1 MKEEKKSFYTLSAD
15 PVFKNVFYRDDKLL
29 KRFLS
34 DILSNFYDNL
44 VIDKIK
50 IQNTEIPK
58 DRIYIKNKTV
68 DILVDIGDKII
79 NCEVNVTYDEET
91 EFRNFFYL
99 IQSTVQDVRK
109 ATNYVDVEDHIQLN
123 INFMK
128 DNAYGFEIS
137 EYTNITRG
145 INKISF
151 VRTIDINVDYFKD
164 TWYNLVGRKKEE
176 YYDKY
181 KSIIMFSFDEQQ
193 LKSLKDDDEYMKKIQ
208 KDVTELNQDPEFYQ
222 WLTDEE
228 DREFLYNSR
237 VIRYKREGLEEGISQ
252 GIEQGSKEKEIEIVR
267 NMQEKNYPIED
278 IKEITGLSIEE
289 INEIISKQWKQF
301 IVFIIH
307 KYIYY

>member
-1 MKEEKKSFYTLSAD
+1 MSDKKTNFYTLSAD
-15 PVFKNVFYRDDKLL
+15 PVFKNVFYRDEKLL
-29 KRFLS
+29 KRFLT

-44 VIDKIK
+44 VIDEIEIK
-50 IQNTEIPK
+50 NTEIPK

-68 DILVDIGDKII
+68 DILVDIGSKKI
-79 NCEVNVTYDEET
+79 NCEVNMTYDKET

-99 IQSTVQDVRK
+99 MQSTVQDVRK

-123 INFMK
+123 INFMEDK
-128 DNAYGFEIS
+128 AYGFEIS

-145 INKISF
+145 INKIPF

-181 KSIIMFSFDEQQ
+181 KSIIMFSFDEEQ

-252 GIEQGSKEKEIEIVR
+252 GIEQGSKYNI
-267 NMQEKNYPIED
+267 PI
-278 IKEITGLSIEE
+278 
-289 INEIISKQWKQF
+289 
-301 IVFIIH
+301 
-307 KYIYY
+307 

>member
-1 MKEEKKSFYTLSAD
+1 MKEEKKSFYTLKAD
-15 PVFKNVFYRDDKLL
+15 PVFKNVFYRDTNLL
-29 KRFLS
+29 KRFLT

-44 VIDKIK
+44 KIDNLE
-50 IQNTEIPK
+50 IQNTEISK

-68 DILVDIGDKII
+68 DILVDIGSKKI
-79 NCEVNVTYDEET
+79 NCEVNMTYDKET

-99 IQSTVQDVRK
+99 IQATVQDVRK

-145 INKISF
+145 INKIPF

-164 TWYNLVGRKKEE
+164 KWYNLVGRKKEE

-181 KSIIMFSFDEQQ
+181 KSIIMFSFDEEQ
-193 LKSLKDDDEYMKKIQ
+193 LKSLKDDDEYMKKIK
-208 KDVTELNQDPEFYQ
+208 KDVTDLNQDPEFYQ

-237 VIRYKREGLEEGISQ
+237 VIRYKREGIEEGIKQGTRQ
-252 GIEQGSKEKEIEIVR
+252 GIEQGSNDTKKEIAR
-267 NMQEKNYPIED
+267 NMKEKNYPIED

-289 INEIISKQWKQF
+289 IEKI
-301 IVFIIH
+301 
-307 KYIYY
+307 